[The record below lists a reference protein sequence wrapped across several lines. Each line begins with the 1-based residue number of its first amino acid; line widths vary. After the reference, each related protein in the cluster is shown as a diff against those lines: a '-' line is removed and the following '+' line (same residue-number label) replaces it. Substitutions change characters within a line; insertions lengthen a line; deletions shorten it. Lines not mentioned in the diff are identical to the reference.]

1 MQRNLK
7 VSLAVGAALY
17 FMSRDVSQAAIAAL
31 VTYAANS
38 IL

>member
-1 MQRNLK
+1 MNRNTK